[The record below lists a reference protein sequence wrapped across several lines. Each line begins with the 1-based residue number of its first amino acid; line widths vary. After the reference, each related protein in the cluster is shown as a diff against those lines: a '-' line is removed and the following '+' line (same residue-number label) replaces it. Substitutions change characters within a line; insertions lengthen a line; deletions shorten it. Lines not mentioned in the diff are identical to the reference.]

1 MKKILMIP
9 LIVLLVGCPGKGKE
23 GAQYGER
30 RAVYIKGNRVCFTL
44 DKSEV
49 LEDYSLAPNHN
60 AFNILLN
67 NNSSHLHYPDTCFN
81 VNLEKAIVYGVDY
94 TVNQKMYYYTFII
107 DNHGQVIDLG
117 WNAVCPFPG
126 KASEIT
132 SAHAEKD

>member
-1 MKKILMIP
+1 MKKL
-9 LIVLLVGCPGKGKE
+9 LITSLVVLLTGCPGKGKE

-30 RAVYIKGNRVCFTL
+30 KAIHSEGNRVCFTL
-44 DKSEV
+44 DKNDV
-49 LEDYSLAPNHN
+49 LESYSLSPNHDV
-60 AFNILLN
+60 IDKLLRN
-67 NNSSHLHYPDTCFN
+67 YSAQLIYPDTCFH
-81 VNLEKAIVYGVDY
+81 VNLEQAVVYGTRY